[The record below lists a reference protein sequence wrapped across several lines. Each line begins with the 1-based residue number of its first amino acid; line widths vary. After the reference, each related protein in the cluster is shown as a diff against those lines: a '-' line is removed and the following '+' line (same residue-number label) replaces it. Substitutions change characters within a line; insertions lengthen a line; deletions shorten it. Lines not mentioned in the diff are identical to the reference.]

1 MPTPLI
7 VIVVAFC
14 VIDVACLIALWGLR
28 RRGVR
33 VYPKTKFGPAMVFD
47 SVDDDGVAIRLLNVG
62 GKFQS
67 VSYVDEAL
75 RWRLACMYH
84 QYFAQVVEI
93 QAELWEESGAS
104 TLGTASAEAA
114 GPDAA
119 RRDDAEQ
126 GESGRDG
133 GAPCKAESS
142 GAGATSANGIRRR
155 ALVIGGG
162 GYSFPKWLVSE
173 APDVATT
180 VVEIDPAVTKIAR
193 EHFFLD
199 DLEREFQAGE
209 SGRLRLVCDDGWAYL
224 SASDEQFDIIVND
237 AFGGHRPLGPL
248 KTDAGAAAVRAH
260 LTPRGIYLANVIS
273 PLEGKGS
280 AVLRE
285 STDACKSAF
294 EHVYLIPESPE
305 DARVTGDN
313 VLVASNASLAIAAEY
328 VVK

>member
-7 VIVVAFC
+7 VIVAVFC
-14 VIDVACLIALWGLR
+14 VIDLACLIALWGLR
-28 RRGVR
+28 RRGVH

-84 QYFAQVVEI
+84 QYFAQIVEI
-93 QAELWEESGAS
+93 QADLWEERGA
-104 TLGTASAEAA
+104 APA
-114 GPDAA
+114 
-119 RRDDAEQ
+119 
-126 GESGRDG
+126 GESAP
-133 GAPCKAESS
+133 GAAPAGVEGSS
-142 GAGATSANGIRRR
+142 GDGATGEKGVRRR

-173 APDVATT
+173 AADVATT

-199 DLEREFQAGE
+199 DLEREFRCDE
-209 SGRLRLVCDDGWAYL
+209 TGRLRLVCDDGWAYL
-224 SASDEQFDIIVND
+224 TASDERFDIIVND

-248 KTDAGAAAVRAH
+248 KTDEGAAAVRDH

-285 STDACKSAF
+285 SVDACKGAF
-294 EHVYLIPESPE
+294 EHVYLIPEAPE
-305 DARVTGDN
+305 DASVTGDN
-313 VLVASNASLAIAAEY
+313 VLVASNARLAIAAEY
-328 VVK
+328 VVR